1 MILKN
6 TRYNRKIKIFNL
18 NRLENR
24 DMDSKVLKS
33 AEVLFELA
41 YAEDIGDGDITTNN
55 LVPPND
61 NKTAILVAKE
71 EGVVAGLPVA
81 EMVFRKFDKNLVWD
95 EKKPDGSKVLPGDIL
110 VEFKGNYRALLTG
123 ERKALNFLQRLS
135 GIATYANLCMQEIE
149 GLKVEIL
156 DTRKTLPGYRHLDKY
171 AVRMGGASNHRFG
184 LYDMVMIKDNHIQ
197 VAGGIKPAVEAIRKK
212 VPKSIKIEVETTN
225 LEQVQEAVDAG
236 VDIIMLDN
244 MSSAL
249 MIEAVALINK
259 RAKIEASGNMTLK
272 RIRKVASTGVD
283 YISIGALTHSV
294 KALDISQRIID

>member
-1 MILKN
+1 MDE
-6 TRYNRKIKIFNL
+6 KI
-18 NRLENR
+18 
-24 DMDSKVLKS
+24 LKS
-33 AEVLFELA
+33 AEVLFDLA

-55 LVPPND
+55 LVPPD
-61 NKTAILVAKE
+61 ANKTAILVAKA

-81 EMVFRKFDKNLVWD
+81 EMVFKKFDKNVEWNVKL
-95 EKKPDGSKVLPGDIL
+95 PDGSKVNPGDVL

-135 GIATYANLCMQEIE
+135 GIATYANKCMQEVK
-149 GLKVEIL
+149 GHPVEIL

-197 VAGGIKPAVEAIRKK
+197 VAGGIKEAVDAIRSKI
-212 VPKSIKIEVETTN
+212 PKSIKIEVETATLDDVREA
-225 LEQVQEAVDAG
+225 LEAD

-244 MSSAL
+244 MSSK
-249 MIEAVALINK
+249 MMREAVEIINK

-272 RIRKVASTGVD
+272 RIRKVAATGVNF
-283 YISIGALTHSV
+283 ISIGALTHSV
-294 KALDISQRIID
+294 KALDISQKIIN

>member
-1 MILKN
+1 MEE
-6 TRYNRKIKIFNL
+6 KI
-18 NRLENR
+18 
-24 DMDSKVLKS
+24 LKS
-33 AEVLFELA
+33 AEVLFDLA

-55 LVPPND
+55 LVPPD
-61 NKTAILVAKE
+61 SSKTAILVAKE
-71 EGVVAGLPVA
+71 KGIVAGLPVA
-81 EMVFRKFDKNLVWD
+81 EMVFRKFDPNLEWD
-95 EKKPDGSKVLPGDIL
+95 VKIPDSSKVKPGDVL

-135 GIATYANLCMQEIE
+135 GIASYAGKCMEE
-149 GLKVEIL
+149 VKGEKVEIL

-197 VAGGIKPAVEAIRKK
+197 VAGGIKEAVNAIRSKI
-212 VPKSIKIEVETTN
+212 PKSIKIEVETTK
-225 LEQVQEAVDAG
+225 LEQVQEALDAD

-244 MSSAL
+244 MSSK
-249 MIEAVALINK
+249 MMKEAVDLIAG

-272 RIRKVASTGVD
+272 RIRKVAATGVN

-294 KALDISQRIID
+294 KALDISQRIIA

>member
-1 MILKN
+1 M
-6 TRYNRKIKIFNL
+6 
-18 NRLENR
+18 EQ
-24 DMDSKVLKS
+24 KVLKS
-33 AEVLFELA
+33 AEVLFDLA

-55 LVPPND
+55 LIPPEA

-71 EGVVAGLPVA
+71 AGVVAGLPVA
-81 EMVFRKFDKNLVWD
+81 EMVFKKFDKNVVWD
-95 EKKPDGSKVLPGDIL
+95 EKMSDGSVVKPGDIL
-110 VEFKGNYRALLTG
+110 VEFTGNYRALLTG

-135 GIATYANLCMQEIE
+135 GIATYAHLCMKEVE
-149 GLKVEIL
+149 GTKVEIL

-197 VAGGIKPAVEAIRKK
+197 VAGGISKAVEAIRSKI
-212 VPKSIKIEVETTN
+212 PKSIKIEVETSN
-225 LEQVQEAVDAG
+225 LKMVQEALEAD

-244 MSSAL
+244 MSSKL
-249 MIEAVALINK
+249 MAEAVQLINK
-259 RAKIEASGNMTLK
+259 RAKIEASGNMTQK
-272 RIRKVASTGVD
+272 RIRKVAYTGVD

>member
-1 MILKN
+1 
-6 TRYNRKIKIFNL
+6 
-18 NRLENR
+18 
-24 DMDSKVLKS
+24 MDSKILKS
-33 AEVLFELA
+33 AEVLFDLA

-55 LVPPND
+55 LVPPGK
-61 NKTAILVAKE
+61 NKTAILIAKE
-71 EGVVAGLPVA
+71 EGVIAGLPVA
-81 EMVFRKFDKNLVWD
+81 EMVFKKFDKNIEWN
-95 EKKPDGSKVLPGDIL
+95 EKIPDGSKVKAGDVL

-135 GIATYANLCMQEIE
+135 GIATYASRCMKEIE
-149 GLKVEIL
+149 GHPVEIL

-184 LYDMVMIKDNHIQ
+184 LYDMVMIKNNHIQ
-197 VAGGIKPAVEAIRKK
+197 IAGGIKKAVDAIRNK

-225 LEQVQEAVDAG
+225 LEQVQEALDAV

-244 MSSAL
+244 MSSKL
-249 MIEAVALINK
+249 MREAVQLINK
-259 RAKIEASGNMTLK
+259 RAKIEASGNMTIK
-272 RIRKVASTGVD
+272 RIRKVAATGVD

>member
-1 MILKN
+1 M
-6 TRYNRKIKIFNL
+6 
-18 NRLENR
+18 E
-24 DMDSKVLKS
+24 SKVLKS
-33 AEVLFELA
+33 AEVLFDLA

-55 LVPPND
+55 LIPPGE
-61 NKTAILVAKE
+61 NKTAVLIAKE
-71 EGVVAGLPVA
+71 EGVIAGLPVA
-81 EMVFRKFDKNLVWD
+81 EMVFRKFDPDLNWN
-95 EKKPDGSKVLPGDIL
+95 EIKPDGSKVIPGDIIA
-110 VEFKGNYRALLTG
+110 EFKGNYRALLTG

-149 GLKVEIL
+149 GLDVEIL

-197 VAGGIKPAVEAIRKK
+197 VAGGIKEAVAAIRKK
-212 VPKSIKIEVETTN
+212 IPKSIKIEVETSD
-225 LEQVQEAVDAG
+225 LKQVQEAIDAK

-244 MSSAL
+244 MSSAM
-249 MIEAVALINK
+249 MIEAVALINN

-294 KALDISQRIID
+294 KALDISQRIVD

>member
-1 MILKN
+1 M
-6 TRYNRKIKIFNL
+6 
-18 NRLENR
+18 E
-24 DMDSKVLKS
+24 DKVLKS
-33 AEVLFELA
+33 AEVLFDLA

-55 LVPPND
+55 LIPPEE
-61 NKTAILVAKE
+61 NKTARLVAKE
-71 EGVVAGLPVA
+71 SGVVAGLPVS
-81 EMVFRKFDKNLVWD
+81 EMVFRRFDKNLKWD
-95 EKKPDGSKVLPGDIL
+95 VKLPDGSSVEPGDIL
-110 VEFKGNYRALLTG
+110 VEFTANYRALLTG

-135 GIATYANLCMQEIE
+135 GIATYANRCMKEIE
-149 GLKVEIL
+149 GHNVEIL

-197 VAGGIKPAVEAIRKK
+197 IAGGIKPAVESIRKK
-212 VPKSIKIEVETTN
+212 IPKSIKIEVETTTI
-225 LEQVQEAVDAG
+225 EQVKEALEVE

-244 MSSAL
+244 MSSK
-249 MIEAVALINK
+249 MMKECVKIIDR
-259 RAKIEASGNMTLK
+259 RAKIEASGNMTIK

>member
-1 MILKN
+1 MIDEK
-6 TRYNRKIKIFNL
+6 T
-18 NRLENR
+18 
-24 DMDSKVLKS
+24 LKS

-55 LVPPND
+55 LVQSETS
-61 NKTAILVAKE
+61 KTAILVAKE
-71 EGVVAGLPVA
+71 AGVIAGLPVA
-81 EMVFRKFDKNLVWD
+81 EMVFKKFDPQIEWKVIL
-95 EKKPDGSKVLPGDIL
+95 PDGSKVNPGDVIA
-110 VEFKGNYRALLTG
+110 EFKGTYRALLTG

-135 GIATYANLCMQEIE
+135 GIATYAKLCMEEIK
-149 GLKVEIL
+149 GHNVEIL

-197 VAGGIKPAVEAIRKK
+197 VAGSIKKAVDAIRPK
-212 VPKSIKIEVETTN
+212 VPKSIKIEVETSN
-225 LEQVQEAVDAG
+225 LEQVQEALDAD

-244 MSSAL
+244 MSSK
-249 MIEAVALINK
+249 MMREAVDLING

-272 RIRKVASTGVD
+272 RIRKVAATGVN

-294 KALDISQRIID
+294 KALDISLRIID

>member
-1 MILKN
+1 
-6 TRYNRKIKIFNL
+6 
-18 NRLENR
+18 
-24 DMDSKVLKS
+24 MDSKVLKS
-33 AEVLFELA
+33 AEVLFDLA

-55 LVPPND
+55 LIPPGE
-61 NKTAILVAKE
+61 NKTAILVVKE
-71 EGVVAGLPVA
+71 EGVVAGLAVA
-81 EMVFRKFDKNLVWD
+81 EMVFKKFDNNVIWNELKS
-95 EKKPDGSKVLPGDIL
+95 DGSHVFPGDIL
-110 VEFKGNYRALLTG
+110 AEFKGDYRALLTG

-149 GLKVEIL
+149 GLDVEIL

-184 LYDMVMIKDNHIQ
+184 LYDMVMIKDNHIH

-212 VPKSIKIEVETTN
+212 IPKSIKIEVETAN
-225 LEQVQEAVDAG
+225 LEQVQEAIDAG

-244 MSSAL
+244 MSSAM
-249 MIEAVALINK
+249 MIEAVAMINK

-272 RIRKVASTGVD
+272 RIRKVASTGVN

>member
-1 MILKN
+1 M
-6 TRYNRKIKIFNL
+6 
-18 NRLENR
+18 E
-24 DMDSKVLKS
+24 SKVLKS
-33 AEVLFELA
+33 AEVLFDLA

-55 LVPPND
+55 LIPPGE
-61 NKTAILVAKE
+61 NKTAVLIAKE
-71 EGVVAGLPVA
+71 EGVIAGLPVA
-81 EMVFRKFDKNLVWD
+81 EMVFRKFDPDLTWN
-95 EKKPDGSKVLPGDIL
+95 EIKPDGSKVIPGDIIA
-110 VEFKGNYRALLTG
+110 EFKGNYRALLTG

-149 GLKVEIL
+149 GLDVEIL

-197 VAGGIKPAVEAIRKK
+197 VAGGIKEAVSAIRKK
-212 VPKSIKIEVETTN
+212 IPKSIKIEVEISD
-225 LEQVQEAVDAG
+225 LKQVQEAIDAK

-244 MSSAL
+244 MSSAM
-249 MIEAVALINK
+249 MIEAVALINH

-294 KALDISQRIID
+294 KALDISQRIVD

>member
-1 MILKN
+1 M
-6 TRYNRKIKIFNL
+6 
-18 NRLENR
+18 E
-24 DMDSKVLKS
+24 SKVLKS
-33 AEVLFELA
+33 AEVLFDLA

-55 LVPPND
+55 LVPPD
-61 NKTAILVAKE
+61 ENKTAILVAKE
-71 EGVVAGLPVA
+71 EGVIAGLPVA
-81 EMVFRKFDKNLVWD
+81 EMVFRKFDPDLAWT
-95 EKKPDGSKVLPGDIL
+95 EIKPDGSKVIPGDIIA
-110 VEFKGNYRALLTG
+110 EFKGNYRALLTG

-149 GLKVEIL
+149 GLDVEIL

-197 VAGGIKPAVEAIRKK
+197 VAGGIKAAVAAIRKK
-212 VPKSIKIEVETTN
+212 IPKSIKIEVETSN
-225 LEQVQEAVDAG
+225 LEQVQEAIDAK

-244 MSSAL
+244 MSSAM
-249 MIEAVALINK
+249 MIEAVALINN

>member
-1 MILKN
+1 M
-6 TRYNRKIKIFNL
+6 
-18 NRLENR
+18 E
-24 DMDSKVLKS
+24 SKVLKS
-33 AEVLFELA
+33 AEVLFDLA

-55 LVPPND
+55 LIPPGE
-61 NKTAILVAKE
+61 NKTAVLVAKE
-71 EGVVAGLPVA
+71 EGVIAGLPVA
-81 EMVFRKFDKNLVWD
+81 EMVFRKFDPDLTWN
-95 EKKPDGSKVLPGDIL
+95 EIKPDGSKVVPGDVI

-149 GLKVEIL
+149 GLDVEIL

-197 VAGGIKPAVEAIRKK
+197 VAGGIKEAVAAIRKK
-212 VPKSIKIEVETTN
+212 IPKSIKIEVETSD
-225 LEQVQEAVDAG
+225 LQQVQEAIDAK

-244 MSSAL
+244 MSSAM
-249 MIEAVALINK
+249 MIEAVALINN

-294 KALDISQRIID
+294 KALDISQRIVD

>member
-1 MILKN
+1 M
-6 TRYNRKIKIFNL
+6 
-18 NRLENR
+18 
-24 DMDSKVLKS
+24 MDSKTLKS

-55 LVPPND
+55 LVPPD
-61 NKTAILVAKE
+61 SNKTAVLVAKE
-71 EGVVAGLPVA
+71 EGVIAGLPVA
-81 EMVFRKFDKNLVWD
+81 EMVFKKFDPTIEWKELI
-95 EKKPDGSKVLPGDIL
+95 PDGSKVKAGDVIA
-110 VEFKGNYRALLTG
+110 EFKGNYRALLTG

-135 GIATYANLCMQEIE
+135 GIATYANKCMQEVE
-149 GLKVEIL
+149 GHKVEIL

-197 VAGGIKPAVEAIRKK
+197 VAGGIGKAVDAIRSKI
-212 VPKSIKIEVETTN
+212 PKSIKIEVETSN
-225 LEQVQEAVDAG
+225 LEQVQEALDAE

-244 MSSAL
+244 MSAK
-249 MIEAVALINK
+249 MMEEAVKLIGK

-272 RIRKVASTGVD
+272 RIRKVAATGVN